1 MLEAEAGNR
10 EREAGLGRY
19 YEFWFVHVGYDQ
31 EELKV
36 KGSRVQLD
44 KWVWSPRRKRQIGT
58 STAHRQEA
66 VHDSLVTEKRQGKE
80 GKEETLRYTAISGV
94 KN

>member
-19 YEFWFVHVGYDQ
+19 YEFWFVHVEYDQ

-36 KGSRVQLD
+36 KASLVQLD
-44 KWVWSPRRKRQIGT
+44 KWVWSPRQKRWTGT

-66 VHDSLVTEKRQGKE
+66 VYDSLVTEKRQVKE
-80 GKEETLRYTAISGV
+80 GKEETLQYTTISGV